1 MGYDIRF
8 KAKVEGVD
16 YWVKVSSS
24 RAIFPKSKREALEKM
39 TGFSW
44 MEGVNCGLCV
54 DVIPIIKRTFDELCA
69 NPRIYEPRETQNFW
83 GDVEMLQHFFWW
95 ILHDWEDFKKE
106 YPELVS
112 VVTFWIY

>member
-1 MGYDIRF
+1 MERITTSETLWDVLGKAYDAVYRLQEI
-8 KAKVEGVD
+8 EN
-16 YWVKVSSS
+16 
-24 RAIFPKSKREALEKM
+24 IL
-39 TGFSW
+39 
-44 MEGVNCGLCV
+44 GLCV

-106 YPELVS
+106 YPEIVS